1 MVYQRSSFH
10 VVHTNKKSESRK
22 EVNTKGKRIPKQ
34 EKKLLG
40 ERDSQRAM
48 GRGEKQKDRLKCGE
62 RN

>member
-1 MVYQRSSFH
+1 MVH
-10 VVHTNKKSESRK
+10 KNKKSESRK

-40 ERDSQRAM
+40 EGDSQRAM